1 MKPRRQHSDAAYLVL
16 YGASG
21 KGKLPGKVANMRS
34 IAEQEIQLTAVVR
47 KLNQHSE
54 KKDKNKTLL
63 AKRKGGSGDAG
74 TNEKNRGMITTGV
87 RYVRDGER

>member
-47 KLNQHSE
+47 KLN
-54 KKDKNKTLL
+54 
-63 AKRKGGSGDAG
+63 
-74 TNEKNRGMITTGV
+74 
-87 RYVRDGER
+87 